1 MTVLAPKSNWNSSR
15 PHIGRTISP
24 SRSQRFRLAQ
34 AISSLELL
42 AAQTFDPEV
51 DHVPKLRRLEAA
63 LFLSKEGISSRKI
76 AKIAGLADATEART
90 LIRELNEIYDQ
101 QGRAFRV
108 EDIAGGYAILT
119 RGQFSPWLQK
129 MGYVPGQRKLSQT
142 AMETLAVVAY
152 RQPVLRAEIE
162 AIRGVGCS
170 EVLKQLMEYE
180 LVKISGRSEDLGRPY
195 LYGTTRRF
203 LQMFG
208 LRSADRLPRM
218 SWVNEPMDTTGTSSS
233 SEAQS
238 EAEDSAMTHTSAL
251 TPAQATSG
259 TATATLEEAAE
270 LVPGVQAV
278 EDEENPDFLD
288 EDGDD
293 AYDDDDDDYEDDDFD
308 DGEWDDDEEEESEDE
323 SDEESDDLE
332 EESEWE
338 EVDDDD
344 DGWVDD
350 DDDEEEEDDW
360 GNEEE
365 GEDEDW
371 D

>member
-1 MTVLAPKSNWNSSR
+1 MTVLAPKSYWNSNRRS
-15 PHIGRTISP
+15 IGRTISP
-24 SRSQRFRLAQ
+24 SGSQRFRLGQ
-34 AISSLELL
+34 AISSQESV
-42 AAQTFDPEV
+42 ATQTFDPEV

-101 QGRAFRV
+101 QGRAYRV

-119 RGQFSPWLQK
+119 RSQFSPWLQK

-218 SWVNEPMDTTGTSSS
+218 SWVNEPMETTATSSS

-238 EAEDSAMTHTSAL
+238 EAEDSAMIHTSVL
-251 TPAQATSG
+251 TTAQATSG
-259 TATATLEEAAE
+259 SAMATLEEAVE

-293 AYDDDDDDYEDDDFD
+293 AYDDDEDDFD
-308 DGEWDDDEEEESEDE
+308 DGEWDDDDEEESDDDE

-350 DDDEEEEDDW
+350 DDEEEEEDDW